1 MSRNFVGPT
10 PVAGMHRSSR
20 RRTGREPPQIGV
32 ILAIALLV
40 GAGATPAV
48 ATTTAATGATQGL
61 SQAAAVVVV
70 SDLGLLPGGYYAS
83 ARAINNLGQA
93 AGAAYDA
100 SPALLQVIWTDGT
113 IITLP
118 DWSSWPWT
126 PEAINDSRQVVGN
139 TNMGRG
145 ASNGILRDVSGQVFE
160 LPPVPGGDVDRVKAH
175 DINASGFIVGRSR
188 DASFGYHCV
197 LWQGTTLIRD
207 LGFMGSGNDCEAYG
221 INDLGDIV
229 GVANSVSMGQTRG
242 FLWRNGSFTD
252 LGSLAGPSGASTAVD
267 INNSGLIAGTSNG
280 GIAVVWRN
288 GVIETLPALAGGTTY
303 NFVTDL
309 NNNGDVVGYGQSAS
323 GVHLDTPILWRGG
336 AAIDLGRWPGGT
348 FSRAYGMND
357 NGQIVGEGNL
367 VDGGP
372 MHALMWTV
380 GTTPT
385 QTNTAPTVTLV
396 ALSSTTIAPG
406 GSVKVLGSFTD
417 PDAGPWTY
425 TFDWGNGTTSG
436 TVSSPGSIAATRTYA
451 STGRYK
457 VTLTVT
463 DSRGAK
469 GMSASITVRV
479 R

>member
-1 MSRNFVGPT
+1 
-10 PVAGMHRSSR
+10 
-20 RRTGREPPQIGV
+20 V

-40 GAGATPAV
+40 GAGATPAL
-48 ATTTAATGATQGL
+48 ATTTAATGAAQGL
-61 SQAAAVVVV
+61 SQAATVTIQVT
-70 SDLGLLPGGYYAS
+70 DLGTLPGGSYAS
-83 ARAINNLGQA
+83 ARAINNLGQVT
-93 AGAAYDA
+93 GAASDA
-100 SPALLQVIWTDGT
+100 SGASQQVIWTDGT
-113 IITLP
+113 IITAP
-118 DWSSWPWT
+118 AWTSWTT
-126 PEAINDSRQVVGN
+126 PEAINDSRQVVGTVN
-139 TNMGRG
+139 LGRSF
-145 ASNGILRDVSGQVFE
+145 ADGILWDASGQAFV
-160 LPPVPGGDVDRVKAH
+160 LPPVPGGYVDWVRAH
-175 DINASGFIVGRSR
+175 DINASGVIVGRSS
-188 DASFGYHCV
+188 DASLAHHCV

-207 LGFMGSGNDCEAYG
+207 LGFIGSGNFCEAYG

-229 GVANSVSMGQTRG
+229 GNANTVSGGQPRG

-252 LGSLAGPSGASTAVD
+252 LGSLIGPSAGASTAVD

-303 NFVTDL
+303 NFVTDV
-309 NNNGDVVGYGQSAS
+309 NNNGDVVGYGQSPS

-336 AAIDLGRWPGGT
+336 TAIDLGRWPGGT
-348 FSRAYGMND
+348 FSVAYGMND

-372 MHALMWTV
+372 VHALMWTV

-385 QTNTAPTVTLV
+385 QANTAPVVNLAATS
-396 ALSSTTIAPG
+396 ATTINRG
-406 GSVKVLGSFTD
+406 GSISFVGSFTD

-436 TVSSPGSIAATRTYA
+436 TAASPGSIAATRTYA

-469 GMSASITVRV
+469 GTSAPISVRV